1 MNKIITIIIL
11 TILQIN
17 LFAQSKIMTSK
28 IFIAEDIST
37 MNVPSNISC
46 QLINCKG
53 HKILIEATIT
63 ANCSN
68 QILDALFKAGVFS
81 IVAHKHEDKIVLTM
95 PNLNKVRF
103 IKGRELNLDVNWNI
117 LVPNEIKFIKST

>member
-11 TILQIN
+11 IVLQIN

-28 IFIAEDIST
+28 IFIAEDVSVI
-37 MNVPSNISC
+37 NVPSNISC
-46 QLINCKG
+46 QLLDCKG

-63 ANCSN
+63 ADCSN
-68 QILDALFKAGVFS
+68 QILNALFKAGVFS
-81 IVAHKHEDKIVLTM
+81 IIAHKHEDKIVLSM
-95 PNLNKVRF
+95 PNLNKVQ
-103 IKGRELNLDVNWNI
+103 IVKGKELNLDVNWNI

>member
-1 MNKIITIIIL
+1 MEKLITLVILIIL
-11 TILQIN
+11 QFN
-17 LFAQSKIMTSK
+17 LHGQSKMITTK
-28 IFIAEDIST
+28 IFSIEDIFVIH
-37 MNVPSNISC
+37 VPSEIKCN
-46 QLINCKG
+46 LNNCKG
-53 HKILIEATIT
+53 KRMLIEATVS
-63 ANCSN
+63 ANCSDKVLN
-68 QILDALFKAGVFS
+68 SLFKAGVFS